1 MAVKS
6 PAKKPN
12 QTIKTVESSKK
23 HIQSPWGGFF
33 FVLPSIIAMAIFVYG
48 MIGWTVKFSLSNR
61 TSAWSKDNSFA
72 GLKNFTGLLEDPEF
86 THAFSNLV
94 KFTLVFMIGTLISGL
109 IMALLL
115 EKGIKGEGFFRSIY
129 LYPMAISFIAMG
141 TSWRW
146 LMDSAQG
153 EKATGLNLIL
163 NKVGLSALENNWYT
177 SEKGSMYAMA
187 LPAIWQMS
195 GYVMAL
201 FLAGFRGI
209 PDDLR
214 EAARV
219 DGASEFK
226 IYRHILFPQLSPT
239 FLTVLIILGHISMK
253 VFDLIYGISGKGY
266 VTKVLAIYMWQ
277 VIFDFQNY
285 AKGAAIAV
293 VILVLIAVVVIPYLI
308 YVNKT
313 EEANK

>member
-1 MAVKS
+1 
-6 PAKKPN
+6 
-12 QTIKTVESSKK
+12 
-23 HIQSPWGGFF
+23 
-33 FVLPSIIAMAIFVYG
+33 
-48 MIGWTVKFSLSNR
+48 MIGYTLRESLQNR
-61 TSAWSKDNSFA
+61 TNSYKEDVSFV
-72 GLKNFTGLLEDPEF
+72 GLENYLELWQDPEF
-86 THAFSNLV
+86 THALSNLL
-94 KFTLVFMIGTLISGL
+94 KFTAVFMIGCLLSGL
-109 IMALLL
+109 IMSLLL
-115 EKGIKGEGFFRSIY
+115 EKGIKGEGFFRSTY

-146 LMDSAQG
+146 LMDSARD
-153 EKATGLNLIL
+153 EDATGLNYIL
-163 NKVGLSALENNWYT
+163 QKVGLGALQSDWYT
-177 SEKGSMYAMA
+177 SEAGSMFAMS
-187 LPAIWQMS
+187 LPAIWQMA

-219 DGASEFK
+219 DGANEYK

-253 VFDLIYGISGKGY
+253 VFDLIFGIATKSY

-285 AKGAAIAV
+285 AKGAAIAI
-293 VILVLIAVVVIPYLI
+293 VILLMIAVAVIPYLI

>member
-1 MAVKS
+1 MAV
-6 PAKKPN
+6 
-12 QTIKTVESSKK
+12 
-23 HIQSPWGGFF
+23 
-33 FVLPSIIAMAIFVYG
+33 FVYG
-48 MIGWTVKFSLSNR
+48 MIGYTLRESLQNR
-61 TSAWSKDNSFA
+61 TNSYTEDVKYVGFA
-72 GLKNFTGLLEDPEF
+72 NYVELWQDPEF
-86 THAFSNLV
+86 THALSNLL
-94 KFTLVFMIGTLISGL
+94 KFTAVFMIGCLLSGL
-109 IMALLL
+109 IMSLLL
-115 EKGIKGEGFFRSIY
+115 EKGIKGEGFFRSTY

-146 LMDSAQG
+146 LMDSARDAD
-153 EKATGLNLIL
+153 ATGLNYLL
-163 NKVGLSALENNWYT
+163 QKVGLGALQSDWYT
-177 SEKGSMYAMA
+177 SEAGSMYAMS
-187 LPAIWQMS
+187 LPAIWQMA

-253 VFDLIYGISGKGY
+253 VFDLIFGIATKSY

-285 AKGAAIAV
+285 AKGAAIAI
-293 VILVLIAVVVIPYLI
+293 VILLMIAVAVIPYLI

>member
-1 MAVKS
+1 
-6 PAKKPN
+6 
-12 QTIKTVESSKK
+12 
-23 HIQSPWGGFF
+23 
-33 FVLPSIIAMAIFVYG
+33 
-48 MIGWTVKFSLSNR
+48 
-61 TSAWSKDNSFA
+61 
-72 GLKNFTGLLEDPEF
+72 
-86 THAFSNLV
+86 
-94 KFTLVFMIGTLISGL
+94 
-109 IMALLL
+109 
-115 EKGIKGEGFFRSIY
+115 
-129 LYPMAISFIAMG
+129 MAISFIAMG

-146 LMDSAQG
+146 LMDSARDG
-153 EKATGLNLIL
+153 DATGLNMLLIKAHL
-163 NKVGLSALENNWYT
+163 GFLQNDWYT
-177 SEKGSMYAMA
+177 SEKGTMYAMA

-219 DGASEFK
+219 DGATEYK

-253 VFDLIYGISGKGY
+253 VFDLIFGIASKSY

-285 AKGAAIAV
+285 AKGAAIA
-293 VILVLIAVVVIPYLI
+293 ILILLMIAVAVIPYLI

>member
-1 MAVKS
+1 VKV
-6 PAKKPN
+6 KKN
-12 QTIKTVESSKK
+12 RV
-23 HIQSPWGGFF
+23 HSPWGGFF
-33 FVLPSIIAMAIFVYG
+33 FVLPSIIAMAVFVYG
-48 MIGWTVKFSLSNR
+48 MIGYTLRESLQNR
-61 TSAWSKDNSFA
+61 TNSYTEDVFYV
-72 GLKNFTGLLEDPEF
+72 GLTNYIELWQDPEF
-86 THAFSNLV
+86 THALSNLL
-94 KFTLVFMIGTLISGL
+94 KFTAVFMIGCLLSGL
-109 IMALLL
+109 IMSLLL
-115 EKGIKGEGFFRSIY
+115 EKGIKGEGFFRSTY

-146 LMDSAQG
+146 LMDSARDAD
-153 EKATGLNLIL
+153 ATGLNYIL
-163 NKVGLSALENNWYT
+163 QKVGLGALQSDWYT
-177 SEKGSMYAMA
+177 SEAGSMFAMS

-253 VFDLIYGISGKGY
+253 VFDLIFGIATKSY

-285 AKGAAIAV
+285 AKGAAIAI
-293 VILVLIAVVVIPYLI
+293 VILLMIAVAVIPYLI

>member
-1 MAVKS
+1 MKVK
-6 PAKKPN
+6 KN
-12 QTIKTVESSKK
+12 RV
-23 HIQSPWGGFF
+23 HSPWGGFF
-33 FVLPSIIAMAIFVYG
+33 FVLPSIIAMAVFVYG
-48 MIGWTVKFSLSNR
+48 MIGFTLRESLQNR
-61 TSAWSKDNSFA
+61 TNSYTEDVKYVGFINYVE
-72 GLKNFTGLLEDPEF
+72 LWQDPEF
-86 THAFSNLV
+86 THALSNLL
-94 KFTLVFMIGTLISGL
+94 KFTAVFMIGCLLSGL
-109 IMALLL
+109 IMSLLL
-115 EKGIKGEGFFRSIY
+115 EKGIKGEGFFRSTY

-146 LMDSAQG
+146 LMDSARDAD
-153 EKATGLNLIL
+153 ATGLNYLL
-163 NKVGLSALENNWYT
+163 QKVGLGALQSDWYT
-177 SEKGSMYAMA
+177 SEAGSMFAMS

-209 PDDLR
+209 PDDFR

-253 VFDLIYGISGKGY
+253 VFDLIFGIATKSY

-285 AKGAAIAV
+285 AKGAAIAI
-293 VILVLIAVVVIPYLI
+293 VILLMIAVAVIPYLI

>member
-1 MAVKS
+1 
-6 PAKKPN
+6 
-12 QTIKTVESSKK
+12 
-23 HIQSPWGGFF
+23 
-33 FVLPSIIAMAIFVYG
+33 
-48 MIGWTVKFSLSNR
+48 MIGYTVRESLMNR
-61 TSAWSKDNSFA
+61 TNSYTEDVKYVGFA
-72 GLKNFTGLLEDPEF
+72 NYVELWQDPEF
-86 THAFSNLV
+86 THALSNLL
-94 KFTLVFMIGTLISGL
+94 KFTAVFMIGCLLSGL
-109 IMALLL
+109 IMSLLL
-115 EKGIKGEGFFRSIY
+115 EKGIKGEGFFRSTY

-146 LMDSAQG
+146 LMDSARDAD
-153 EKATGLNLIL
+153 ATGLNYLL
-163 NKVGLSALENNWYT
+163 QKVGLGSLQSDWYT
-177 SEKGSMYAMA
+177 SEAGSMFAMS

-253 VFDLIYGISGKGY
+253 VFDLIFGIATKSY

-285 AKGAAIAV
+285 AKGAAIA
-293 VILVLIAVVVIPYLI
+293 ILILLMIAVAVIPYLI

>member
-1 MAVKS
+1 MKVK
-6 PAKKPN
+6 KN
-12 QTIKTVESSKK
+12 RV
-23 HIQSPWGGFF
+23 HSPWGGFF
-33 FVLPSIIAMAIFVYG
+33 FVLPSIIAMAVFVYG
-48 MIGWTVKFSLSNR
+48 MIGYTLRESLQNR
-61 TSAWSKDNSFA
+61 TNSYTEDVFYV
-72 GLKNFTGLLEDPEF
+72 GLTNYIELWQDPEF
-86 THAFSNLV
+86 THALSNLL
-94 KFTLVFMIGTLISGL
+94 KFTAVFMIGCLLSGL
-109 IMALLL
+109 IMSLLL
-115 EKGIKGEGFFRSIY
+115 EKGIKGEGFFRSTY

-146 LMDSAQG
+146 LMDSARDAD
-153 EKATGLNLIL
+153 ATGLNYLL
-163 NKVGLSALENNWYT
+163 QKVGLGVLQNDWYT
-177 SEKGSMYAMA
+177 SEAGSMFAMS

-219 DGASEFK
+219 DGATEFK

-253 VFDLIYGISGKGY
+253 VFDLIFGIATKSY

-285 AKGAAIAV
+285 AKGAAIA
-293 VILVLIAVVVIPYLI
+293 ILILLMIAVAVIPYLI

>member
-1 MAVKS
+1 MAV
-6 PAKKPN
+6 
-12 QTIKTVESSKK
+12 
-23 HIQSPWGGFF
+23 
-33 FVLPSIIAMAIFVYG
+33 FVYG
-48 MIGWTVKFSLSNR
+48 MIGYTLRESLQNR
-61 TSAWSKDNSFA
+61 TNSYATDIKFV
-72 GLKNFTGLLEDPEF
+72 GLTNYRELWLDPEF
-86 THAFSNLV
+86 THALGNLL
-94 KFTLVFMIGTLISGL
+94 KFTGVFMIGCLLSGL
-109 IMALLL
+109 IMSLLL
-115 EKGIKGEGFFRSIY
+115 EKGIKGEGFFRSTY

-146 LMDSAQG
+146 LMDSARDG
-153 EKATGLNLIL
+153 DATGLNMLLIKAHL
-163 NKVGLSALENNWYT
+163 GFLQNDWYT
-177 SEKGSMYAMA
+177 SEKGTMFAMA

-219 DGASEFK
+219 DGATEYK

-253 VFDLIYGISGKGY
+253 VFDLIFGIASKSY

-277 VIFDFQNY
+277 VIFDFQNF
-285 AKGAAIAV
+285 AKGAAIA
-293 VILVLIAVVVIPYLI
+293 ILILLMIAVAVIPYLI

>member
-1 MAVKS
+1 MKVK
-6 PAKKPN
+6 KN
-12 QTIKTVESSKK
+12 RV
-23 HIQSPWGGFF
+23 HSPWGGFF
-33 FVLPSIIAMAIFVYG
+33 FVLPSIIAMAVFVYG
-48 MIGWTVKFSLSNR
+48 MIGYTLRESLMNR
-61 TSAWSKDNSFA
+61 TNSYTEDVKYVGFINYVE
-72 GLKNFTGLLEDPEF
+72 LWQDPEF
-86 THAFSNLV
+86 THALSNLL
-94 KFTLVFMIGTLISGL
+94 KFTAVFMVGCLLSGL
-109 IMALLL
+109 IMSLLL
-115 EKGIKGEGFFRSIY
+115 EKGIKGEGFFRSTY

-146 LMDSAQG
+146 LMDSARDAD
-153 EKATGLNLIL
+153 ATGLNYLL
-163 NKVGLSALENNWYT
+163 QKVGLGALQSDWYT
-177 SEKGSMYAMA
+177 SEAGSMFAMS

-253 VFDLIYGISGKGY
+253 VFDLIFGIATKSY

-285 AKGAAIAV
+285 AKGAAIAI
-293 VILVLIAVVVIPYLI
+293 VILLMIAVAVIPYLI

>member
-1 MAVKS
+1 MKVK
-6 PAKKPN
+6 KN
-12 QTIKTVESSKK
+12 RV
-23 HIQSPWGGFF
+23 HSPWGGFF
-33 FVLPSIIAMAIFVYG
+33 FVLPSIIAMAVFVYG
-48 MIGWTVKFSLSNR
+48 MIGYTLRESLQNR
-61 TSAWSKDNSFA
+61 TNSYAEDISYVGFA
-72 GLKNFTGLLEDPEF
+72 NYVELWQDPEF
-86 THAFSNLV
+86 THALSNLL
-94 KFTLVFMIGTLISGL
+94 KFTAVFMIGCLLSGL
-109 IMALLL
+109 IMSLLL
-115 EKGIKGEGFFRSIY
+115 EKGIKGEGFFRSTY
-129 LYPMAISFIAMG
+129 LYTMAISFIAMG

-146 LMDSAQG
+146 LMDSARDAD
-153 EKATGLNLIL
+153 ATGLNYLL
-163 NKVGLSALENNWYT
+163 QKVGLGALQSDWYT
-177 SEKGSMYAMA
+177 SEAGSMYAMA
-187 LPAIWQMS
+187 LPAIWQMA

-253 VFDLIYGISGKGY
+253 VFDLIFGIATKSY

-285 AKGAAIAV
+285 AKGAAIA
-293 VILVLIAVVVIPYLI
+293 ILILIMIAVAVIPYLI

>member
-1 MAVKS
+1 VKV
-6 PAKKPN
+6 KKN
-12 QTIKTVESSKK
+12 RV
-23 HIQSPWGGFF
+23 HSPWGGFF
-33 FVLPSIIAMAIFVYG
+33 FVLPSIIAMAVFVYG
-48 MIGWTVKFSLSNR
+48 MIGYTLRESLQNR
-61 TSAWSKDNSFA
+61 TNSYAEDISYVGFA
-72 GLKNFTGLLEDPEF
+72 NYVELWQDPEF
-86 THAFSNLV
+86 THALSNLL
-94 KFTLVFMIGTLISGL
+94 KFTAVFMIGCLLSGL
-109 IMALLL
+109 IMSLLL
-115 EKGIKGEGFFRSIY
+115 EKGIKGEGFFRSTY

-146 LMDSAQG
+146 LMDSARDAD
-153 EKATGLNLIL
+153 ATGLNYLL
-163 NKVGLSALENNWYT
+163 QKVGLGALQSDWYT
-177 SEKGSMYAMA
+177 SEAGSMYAMA
-187 LPAIWQMS
+187 LPAIWQMA

-253 VFDLIYGISGKGY
+253 VFDLIFGIATKSY

-285 AKGAAIAV
+285 AKGAAIA
-293 VILVLIAVVVIPYLI
+293 ILILIMIAVAVIPYLI

>member
-1 MAVKS
+1 
-6 PAKKPN
+6 
-12 QTIKTVESSKK
+12 
-23 HIQSPWGGFF
+23 
-33 FVLPSIIAMAIFVYG
+33 
-48 MIGWTVKFSLSNR
+48 MIGYTVRESLQNR
-61 TSAWSKDNSFA
+61 TNSYA
-72 GLKNFTGLLEDPEF
+72 TDIKYVGLTNYRELWQDPEF
-86 THAFSNLV
+86 THALGNLL
-94 KFTLVFMIGTLISGL
+94 KFTGVFMIGCLLSGL
-109 IMALLL
+109 IMSLLL
-115 EKGIKGEGFFRSIY
+115 EKGIKGEGFFRSTY

-146 LMDSAQG
+146 LMDSARD
-153 EKATGLNLIL
+153 KDATGLNMLL
-163 NKVGLSALENNWYT
+163 MKAHLGFLQNDWYT
-177 SEKGSMYAMA
+177 SEKGTMFAMA

-219 DGASEFK
+219 DGSSEYK

-253 VFDLIYGISGKGY
+253 VFDLIFGIASKSY

-285 AKGAAIAV
+285 AKGAAIA
-293 VILVLIAVVVIPYLI
+293 ILILLMIAVAVIPYLI

>member
-1 MAVKS
+1 MAV
-6 PAKKPN
+6 
-12 QTIKTVESSKK
+12 
-23 HIQSPWGGFF
+23 
-33 FVLPSIIAMAIFVYG
+33 FVYG
-48 MIGWTVKFSLSNR
+48 MIGYTVRESLTNR
-61 TSAWSKDNSFA
+61 TNAWETEIKFV
-72 GLKNFTGLLEDPEF
+72 GLTNYRDLLVDPEF
-86 THAFSNLV
+86 THALSNLL
-94 KFTLVFMIGTLISGL
+94 KFTIVFMIGCLLSGL
-109 IMALLL
+109 IMSLLL
-115 EKGIKGEGFFRSIY
+115 EKGIKGEGFFRSTY

-146 LMDSAQG
+146 LMDSA
-153 EKATGLNLIL
+153 KDADATGLNYLL
-163 NKVGLSALENNWYT
+163 QKVGLGALQSDWYT
-177 SEKGSMYAMA
+177 SEAGSMYAMA
-187 LPAIWQMS
+187 LPAIWQMA

-253 VFDLIYGISGKGY
+253 VFDLIFGIATKSY

-277 VIFDFQNY
+277 VIFDFQNF
-285 AKGAAIAV
+285 AAGAAIAI
-293 VILVLIAVVVIPYLI
+293 VILLMIAVAVIPYLV

>member
-1 MAVKS
+1 MV
-6 PAKKPN
+6 
-12 QTIKTVESSKK
+12 V
-23 HIQSPWGGFF
+23 
-33 FVLPSIIAMAIFVYG
+33 FVYG
-48 MIGWTVKFSLSNR
+48 MIGYTVRESLTNR
-61 TSAWSKDNSFA
+61 TNAWETEIKFV
-72 GLKNFTGLLEDPEF
+72 GLTNYRDLLVDPEF
-86 THAFSNLV
+86 THALSNLL
-94 KFTLVFMIGTLISGL
+94 KFTIVFMIGCLLSGL
-109 IMALLL
+109 IMSLLL
-115 EKGIKGEGFFRSIY
+115 EKGIKGEGFFRSTY

-146 LMDSAQG
+146 LMDSARDAD
-153 EKATGLNLIL
+153 ATGLNYLLQKI
-163 NKVGLSALENNWYT
+163 GLGALQSDWYT
-177 SEKGSMYAMA
+177 SEAGSMYAMA
-187 LPAIWQMS
+187 LPAIWQMA

-253 VFDLIYGISGKGY
+253 VFDLIFGIATKSY

-285 AKGAAIAV
+285 AAGAAIAI
-293 VILVLIAVVVIPYLI
+293 VILLMIAVAVIPYLI

>member
-1 MAVKS
+1 MAV
-6 PAKKPN
+6 
-12 QTIKTVESSKK
+12 
-23 HIQSPWGGFF
+23 
-33 FVLPSIIAMAIFVYG
+33 FVYG
-48 MIGWTVKFSLSNR
+48 MIGYTVRESLTNR
-61 TSAWSKDNSFA
+61 TNAWETEIKFV
-72 GLKNFTGLLEDPEF
+72 GLTNYRDLLVDPEF
-86 THAFSNLV
+86 THALSNLL
-94 KFTLVFMIGTLISGL
+94 KFTIVFMIGCLLSGL
-109 IMALLL
+109 IMSLLL
-115 EKGIKGEGFFRSIY
+115 EKGIKGEGFFRSTY

-146 LMDSAQG
+146 LMDSA
-153 EKATGLNLIL
+153 KDADATGLNYLL
-163 NKVGLSALENNWYT
+163 QKVGLGALQSDWYT
-177 SEKGSMYAMA
+177 SEAGSMYAMA
-187 LPAIWQMS
+187 LPAIWQMA

-219 DGASEFK
+219 DGATEFK

-253 VFDLIYGISGKGY
+253 VFDLIFGIATKSY

-285 AKGAAIAV
+285 AAGAAIAI
-293 VILVLIAVVVIPYLI
+293 VILLMIAVAVIPYLI

>member
-1 MAVKS
+1 VKV
-6 PAKKPN
+6 KKN
-12 QTIKTVESSKK
+12 RV
-23 HIQSPWGGFF
+23 HSPWGGFF
-33 FVLPSIIAMAIFVYG
+33 FVLPSIIAMAVFVYG
-48 MIGWTVKFSLSNR
+48 MIGYTLRESLQNR
-61 TSAWSKDNSFA
+61 TNSYTEDVKYVGFA
-72 GLKNFTGLLEDPEF
+72 NYVELWQDPEF
-86 THAFSNLV
+86 THALSNLL
-94 KFTLVFMIGTLISGL
+94 KFTAVFMIGCLLSGL
-109 IMALLL
+109 IMSLLL
-115 EKGIKGEGFFRSIY
+115 EKGIKGEGFFRSTY

-146 LMDSAQG
+146 LMDSARDAD
-153 EKATGLNLIL
+153 ATGLNYLL
-163 NKVGLSALENNWYT
+163 QKVGLGSLQSDWYT
-177 SEKGSMYAMA
+177 SEAGSMFAMS

-253 VFDLIYGISGKGY
+253 VFDLIFGIATKSY

-285 AKGAAIAV
+285 AKGAAIAI
-293 VILVLIAVVVIPYLI
+293 VILLMIAVAVIPYLI

>member
-1 MAVKS
+1 MKVK
-6 PAKKPN
+6 KN
-12 QTIKTVESSKK
+12 RV
-23 HIQSPWGGFF
+23 HSPWGGFF
-33 FVLPSIIAMAIFVYG
+33 FVLPSIFAMAVFVYG
-48 MIGWTVKFSLSNR
+48 MIGYTVRESLQNR
-61 TSAWSKDNSFA
+61 TNSYA
-72 GLKNFTGLLEDPEF
+72 TDIKYVGLTNYRELWQDPEF
-86 THAFSNLV
+86 THALGNLL
-94 KFTLVFMIGTLISGL
+94 KFTGVFMIGCLLSGL
-109 IMALLL
+109 IMSLLL
-115 EKGIKGEGFFRSIY
+115 EKGIKGEGFFRSTY

-146 LMDSAQG
+146 LMDSARD
-153 EKATGLNLIL
+153 KDATGLNMLL
-163 NKVGLSALENNWYT
+163 MKAHLGFLQNDWYS
-177 SEKGSMYAMA
+177 SEKGTMFAMA

-219 DGASEFK
+219 DGSSEYK

-253 VFDLIYGISGKGY
+253 VFDLIFGIASKSY

-285 AKGAAIAV
+285 AKGAAIA
-293 VILVLIAVVVIPYLI
+293 ILILLMIAVAVIPYLI

>member
-1 MAVKS
+1 MKVK
-6 PAKKPN
+6 KN
-12 QTIKTVESSKK
+12 RV
-23 HIQSPWGGFF
+23 HSPWGGFF
-33 FVLPSIIAMAIFVYG
+33 FVLPSILAMAVFVYG
-48 MIGWTVKFSLSNR
+48 MIGYTVRESLTNR
-61 TSAWSKDNSFA
+61 TNAWETEIKFV
-72 GLKNFTGLLEDPEF
+72 GLTNYRDLLVDPEF
-86 THAFSNLV
+86 THALSNLL
-94 KFTLVFMIGTLISGL
+94 KFTIVFMIGCLLSGL
-109 IMALLL
+109 IMSLLL
-115 EKGIKGEGFFRSIY
+115 EKGIKGEGFFRSTY

-146 LMDSAQG
+146 LMDSARDAD
-153 EKATGLNLIL
+153 ATGLNLVLQKI
-163 NKVGLSALENNWYT
+163 GLGFLQNDWYT
-177 SEKGSMYAMA
+177 SEAGSMYAMA
-187 LPAIWQMS
+187 LPAIWQMA

-253 VFDLIYGISGKGY
+253 VFDLIFGIATKSY

-285 AKGAAIAV
+285 AAGAAIAI
-293 VILVLIAVVVIPYLI
+293 VILLMIAVAVIPYLI

>member
-1 MAVKS
+1 MKVK
-6 PAKKPN
+6 KN
-12 QTIKTVESSKK
+12 RV
-23 HIQSPWGGFF
+23 HSPWGGFF
-33 FVLPSIIAMAIFVYG
+33 FVLPSIIAMAVFVYG
-48 MIGWTVKFSLSNR
+48 MIGYTVRESLMNR
-61 TSAWSKDNSFA
+61 TNSYTEDVFYV
-72 GLKNFTGLLEDPEF
+72 GLTNYAELWQDPEF
-86 THAFSNLV
+86 THALSNLL
-94 KFTLVFMIGTLISGL
+94 KFTVVFMIGCLLSGL
-109 IMALLL
+109 IMSLLL
-115 EKGIKGEGFFRSIY
+115 EKGIKGEGFFRSTY

-146 LMDSAQG
+146 LMDSARDAD
-153 EKATGLNLIL
+153 ATGLNYLL
-163 NKVGLSALENNWYT
+163 QKVGLASLQSDWYT
-177 SEKGSMYAMA
+177 SEAGSMFAMS

-219 DGASEFK
+219 DGASEYK

-253 VFDLIYGISGKGY
+253 VFDLIFGIATKSY

-285 AKGAAIAV
+285 AKGAAIAI
-293 VILVLIAVVVIPYLI
+293 VILLMIAVAVIPYLI

>member
-1 MAVKS
+1 MKR
-6 PAKKPN
+6 N
-12 QTIKTVESSKK
+12 RIN
-23 HIQSPWGGFF
+23 SPWGGFI

-48 MIGWTVKFSLSNR
+48 MIGYTFLESLENRYNAWTKNVKYVGFVNYTQL
-61 TSAWSKDNSFA
+61 WQ
-72 GLKNFTGLLEDPEF
+72 DPEF
-86 THAFSNLV
+86 THALSNLL
-94 KFTLVFMIGTLISGL
+94 KFTAVFMIGCLISGL
-109 IMALLL
+109 IMSLLL
-115 EKGIKGEGFFRSIY
+115 EKGIRGEGFFRSTY

-146 LMDSAQG
+146 LMDSAHD
-153 EKATGLNLIL
+153 ERATGLNYLFQ
-163 NKVGLSALENNWYT
+163 KVGLGFLQSDWYT
-177 SEKGSMYAMA
+177 SEAGSMYAMA

-219 DGASEFK
+219 DGASEYK

-253 VFDLIYGISGKGY
+253 VFDLIFGIASKSY

-277 VIFDFQNY
+277 TIFDFQNF
-285 AKGAAIAV
+285 AKGAAIAI
-293 VILVLIAVVVIPYLI
+293 VILVMIAVAVIPYLI

>member
-1 MAVKS
+1 MAV
-6 PAKKPN
+6 
-12 QTIKTVESSKK
+12 
-23 HIQSPWGGFF
+23 
-33 FVLPSIIAMAIFVYG
+33 FVYG
-48 MIGWTVKFSLSNR
+48 MIGYTLRESLQNR
-61 TSAWSKDNSFA
+61 TNSYTEDVKYVGFVNYVE
-72 GLKNFTGLLEDPEF
+72 LWQDPEF
-86 THAFSNLV
+86 THALSNLL
-94 KFTLVFMIGTLISGL
+94 KFTAVFMIGCLLSGL
-109 IMALLL
+109 IMSLLL
-115 EKGIKGEGFFRSIY
+115 EKGIKGEGIFRSTY

-146 LMDSAQG
+146 LMDSARDAD
-153 EKATGLNLIL
+153 ATGLNYLL
-163 NKVGLSALENNWYT
+163 QKVGLGALQSDWYT
-177 SEKGSMYAMA
+177 SEAGSMFAMS

-219 DGASEFK
+219 DGATEYK

-253 VFDLIYGISGKGY
+253 VFDLIFGIATKSY

-285 AKGAAIAV
+285 AKGAAIA
-293 VILVLIAVVVIPYLI
+293 ILILLMIAVAVIPYLI

>member
-1 MAVKS
+1 
-6 PAKKPN
+6 
-12 QTIKTVESSKK
+12 
-23 HIQSPWGGFF
+23 
-33 FVLPSIIAMAIFVYG
+33 
-48 MIGWTVKFSLSNR
+48 MIGYTLRESLQNR
-61 TSAWSKDNSFA
+61 TNSYAEDISYVGFA
-72 GLKNFTGLLEDPEF
+72 NYVELWQDPEF
-86 THAFSNLV
+86 THALSNLL
-94 KFTLVFMIGTLISGL
+94 KFTAVFMIGCLLSGL
-109 IMALLL
+109 IMSLLL
-115 EKGIKGEGFFRSIY
+115 EKGIKGEGFFRSTY

-146 LMDSAQG
+146 LMDSARDAD
-153 EKATGLNLIL
+153 ATGLNYLL
-163 NKVGLSALENNWYT
+163 QKVGLGSLQSDWYT
-177 SEKGSMYAMA
+177 SEAGSMYAMA
-187 LPAIWQMS
+187 LPAIWQMA

-253 VFDLIYGISGKGY
+253 VFDLIFGIATKSY

-285 AKGAAIAV
+285 AKGAAIA
-293 VILVLIAVVVIPYLI
+293 ILILIMIAVAVIPYLI

>member
-1 MAVKS
+1 MK
-6 PAKKPN
+6 AKKN
-12 QTIKTVESSKK
+12 RV
-23 HIQSPWGGFF
+23 HSPWGGFF
-33 FVLPSIIAMAIFVYG
+33 FVLPSIIAMAVFVYG
-48 MIGWTVKFSLSNR
+48 MIGYTVRESLMNR
-61 TSAWSKDNSFA
+61 TNSYTEDVKYVGFA
-72 GLKNFTGLLEDPEF
+72 NYVELWQDPEF
-86 THAFSNLV
+86 THALSNLL
-94 KFTLVFMIGTLISGL
+94 KFTAVFMIGCLLSGL
-109 IMALLL
+109 IMSLLL
-115 EKGIKGEGFFRSIY
+115 EKGIKGEGFFRSTY

-146 LMDSAQG
+146 LMDSARDAD
-153 EKATGLNLIL
+153 ATGLNYLL
-163 NKVGLSALENNWYT
+163 QKVGLGSLQSDWYT
-177 SEKGSMYAMA
+177 SEAGSMFAMS

-253 VFDLIYGISGKGY
+253 VFDLIFGIATKSY

-285 AKGAAIAV
+285 AKGAAIA
-293 VILVLIAVVVIPYLI
+293 ILILLMIAVAVIPYLI

>member
-1 MAVKS
+1 MAV
-6 PAKKPN
+6 
-12 QTIKTVESSKK
+12 
-23 HIQSPWGGFF
+23 
-33 FVLPSIIAMAIFVYG
+33 FVYG
-48 MIGWTVKFSLSNR
+48 MIGFTLRESLQNR
-61 TSAWSKDNSFA
+61 TNSYTEDVKYV
-72 GLKNFTGLLEDPEF
+72 GLINYIELWQDPEF
-86 THAFSNLV
+86 THALSNLL
-94 KFTLVFMIGTLISGL
+94 KFTAVFMIGCLLSGL
-109 IMALLL
+109 IMSLLL
-115 EKGIKGEGFFRSIY
+115 EKGIKGEGFFRSTY

-146 LMDSAQG
+146 LMDSARDAD
-153 EKATGLNLIL
+153 ATGLNYLL
-163 NKVGLSALENNWYT
+163 QKVGLGALQSDWYT
-177 SEKGSMYAMA
+177 SEAGSMFAMS

-253 VFDLIYGISGKGY
+253 VFDLIFGIATKSY

-285 AKGAAIAV
+285 AKGAAIAI
-293 VILVLIAVVVIPYLI
+293 VILLMIAVAVIPYLI

>member
-1 MAVKS
+1 
-6 PAKKPN
+6 
-12 QTIKTVESSKK
+12 
-23 HIQSPWGGFF
+23 
-33 FVLPSIIAMAIFVYG
+33 
-48 MIGWTVKFSLSNR
+48 MIGYTLRESLQNR
-61 TSAWSKDNSFA
+61 TNAWTTKIKFV
-72 GLKNFTGLLEDPEF
+72 GLTNYRELWQDPEF
-86 THAFSNLV
+86 THALSNLL
-94 KFTLVFMIGTLISGL
+94 KFTIVFMLGCLLSGL
-109 IMALLL
+109 IMSLLL
-115 EKGIKGEGFFRSIY
+115 EKGIKGEGIFRSTY

-146 LMDSAQG
+146 LMDSARD
-153 EKATGLNLIL
+153 ENATGLNMLLIKAHL
-163 NKVGLSALENNWYT
+163 GFLQNDWYT
-177 SEKGSMYAMA
+177 SQAGTMYAMA

-239 FLTVLIILGHISMK
+239 FLTVLIILGHVSMK
-253 VFDLIYGISGKGY
+253 VFDLIFGIASKTY

-285 AKGAAIAV
+285 AKGAAIA
-293 VILVLIAVVVIPYLI
+293 ILILLMIAVAVIPYLI

>member
-1 MAVKS
+1 MKVK
-6 PAKKPN
+6 KN
-12 QTIKTVESSKK
+12 RV
-23 HIQSPWGGFF
+23 HSPWGGFF
-33 FVLPSIIAMAIFVYG
+33 FVLPSIIAMAVFVYG
-48 MIGWTVKFSLSNR
+48 MIGFTLRESLQNR
-61 TSAWSKDNSFA
+61 TNSYTEDVKYVGFINYIE
-72 GLKNFTGLLEDPEF
+72 LWQDPEF
-86 THAFSNLV
+86 THVLSNLL
-94 KFTLVFMIGTLISGL
+94 KFTAVFMIGCLLSGL
-109 IMALLL
+109 IMSLLL
-115 EKGIKGEGFFRSIY
+115 EKGIKGEGIFRSTY

-146 LMDSAQG
+146 LMDSARDAD
-153 EKATGLNLIL
+153 ATGLNYLL
-163 NKVGLSALENNWYT
+163 QKVGLGALQSDWYT
-177 SEKGSMYAMA
+177 SEAGSMFAMS

-219 DGASEFK
+219 DGATEYK

-253 VFDLIYGISGKGY
+253 VFDLIFGIATKSY

-285 AKGAAIAV
+285 AKGAAIA
-293 VILVLIAVVVIPYLI
+293 ILILLMIAVAVIPYLV

>member
-1 MAVKS
+1 
-6 PAKKPN
+6 
-12 QTIKTVESSKK
+12 
-23 HIQSPWGGFF
+23 
-33 FVLPSIIAMAIFVYG
+33 
-48 MIGWTVKFSLSNR
+48 MIGYTLRESLQNR
-61 TSAWSKDNSFA
+61 TNSYTEDVFYV
-72 GLKNFTGLLEDPEF
+72 GLTNYIELWQDPEF
-86 THAFSNLV
+86 THALSNLL
-94 KFTLVFMIGTLISGL
+94 KFTAVFMIGCLLSGL
-109 IMALLL
+109 IMSLLL
-115 EKGIKGEGFFRSIY
+115 EKGIKGEGFFRSTY

-146 LMDSAQG
+146 LMDSARDAD
-153 EKATGLNLIL
+153 ATGLNYIL
-163 NKVGLSALENNWYT
+163 QKVGLGALQSDWYT
-177 SEKGSMYAMA
+177 SEAGSMFAMS

-253 VFDLIYGISGKGY
+253 VFDLIFGIATKSY

-285 AKGAAIAV
+285 AKGAAIAI
-293 VILVLIAVVVIPYLI
+293 VILLMIAVAVIPYLI

>member
-1 MAVKS
+1 VKV
-6 PAKKPN
+6 KKN
-12 QTIKTVESSKK
+12 RV
-23 HIQSPWGGFF
+23 HSPWGGFF
-33 FVLPSIIAMAIFVYG
+33 FVLPSIIAMAVFVYG
-48 MIGWTVKFSLSNR
+48 MIGYTVRESLTNR
-61 TSAWSKDNSFA
+61 TNAWETEIKFV
-72 GLKNFTGLLEDPEF
+72 GLTNYRELLVDPEF
-86 THAFSNLV
+86 THALSNLM
-94 KFTLVFMIGTLISGL
+94 KFTIVFMIGCLLSGL
-109 IMALLL
+109 IMSLLL
-115 EKGIKGEGFFRSIY
+115 EKGIKGEGFFRSTY

-146 LMDSAQG
+146 LMDSARDAD
-153 EKATGLNLIL
+153 ATGLNYLLQKI
-163 NKVGLSALENNWYT
+163 GLGFLQSDWYT
-177 SEKGSMYAMA
+177 SEAGSMYAMA
-187 LPAIWQMS
+187 LPAIWQMA

-253 VFDLIYGISGKGY
+253 VFDLIFGIATKSY

-277 VIFDFQNY
+277 VIFDFQNF
-285 AKGAAIAV
+285 AAGAAIAI
-293 VILVLIAVVVIPYLI
+293 VILLMIALAVIPYLI

>member
-1 MAVKS
+1 MAV
-6 PAKKPN
+6 
-12 QTIKTVESSKK
+12 
-23 HIQSPWGGFF
+23 
-33 FVLPSIIAMAIFVYG
+33 FVYG
-48 MIGWTVKFSLSNR
+48 MIGYTVRESLMNR
-61 TSAWSKDNSFA
+61 TNSYTEDVKYVGFA
-72 GLKNFTGLLEDPEF
+72 NYVELWQDPEF
-86 THAFSNLV
+86 THALSNLL
-94 KFTLVFMIGTLISGL
+94 KFTAVFMIGCLLSGL
-109 IMALLL
+109 IMSLLL
-115 EKGIKGEGFFRSIY
+115 EKGIKGEGIFRSTY

-146 LMDSAQG
+146 LMDSARDAD
-153 EKATGLNLIL
+153 ATGLNYLL
-163 NKVGLSALENNWYT
+163 QKVGLGALQSDWYT
-177 SEKGSMYAMA
+177 SEAGSMFAMS

-253 VFDLIYGISGKGY
+253 VFDLIFGIATKSY

-285 AKGAAIAV
+285 AKGAAIA
-293 VILVLIAVVVIPYLI
+293 ILILLMIAVAVIPYLI

>member
-1 MAVKS
+1 MKVK
-6 PAKKPN
+6 KN
-12 QTIKTVESSKK
+12 RV
-23 HIQSPWGGFF
+23 HSPWGGFF
-33 FVLPSIIAMAIFVYG
+33 FVLPSIIAMAVFVYG
-48 MIGWTVKFSLSNR
+48 MIGFTLRESLQNR
-61 TSAWSKDNSFA
+61 TNSYTEDVKYVGFINYVE
-72 GLKNFTGLLEDPEF
+72 LWQDPEF
-86 THAFSNLV
+86 THALSNLL
-94 KFTLVFMIGTLISGL
+94 KFTAVFMIGCLLSGL
-109 IMALLL
+109 IMSLLL
-115 EKGIKGEGFFRSIY
+115 EKGIKGEGFFRSTY

-146 LMDSAQG
+146 LMDSARDAD
-153 EKATGLNLIL
+153 ATGLNYLL
-163 NKVGLSALENNWYT
+163 QKVGLGALQSDWYT
-177 SEKGSMYAMA
+177 SEAGSMYAMS

-253 VFDLIYGISGKGY
+253 VFDLIFGIATKSY

-285 AKGAAIAV
+285 AKGAAIAI
-293 VILVLIAVVVIPYLI
+293 VILLMIAVAVIPYLI

>member
-1 MAVKS
+1 MKVK
-6 PAKKPN
+6 KN
-12 QTIKTVESSKK
+12 RV
-23 HIQSPWGGFF
+23 HSPWGGFF
-33 FVLPSIIAMAIFVYG
+33 FVLPSIIAMAVFVYG
-48 MIGWTVKFSLSNR
+48 MIGFTLRESLQNR
-61 TSAWSKDNSFA
+61 TNSYTEDVKYVGFINYIE
-72 GLKNFTGLLEDPEF
+72 LWQDPEF
-86 THAFSNLV
+86 THALSNLL
-94 KFTLVFMIGTLISGL
+94 KFTAVFMIGCLLSGL
-109 IMALLL
+109 IMSLLL
-115 EKGIKGEGFFRSIY
+115 EKGIKGEGIFRSTY

-146 LMDSAQG
+146 LMDSARDAD
-153 EKATGLNLIL
+153 ATGLNYLL
-163 NKVGLSALENNWYT
+163 QKVGLGALQSDWYT
-177 SEKGSMYAMA
+177 SEAGSMFAMS

-219 DGASEFK
+219 DGATEYK

-253 VFDLIYGISGKGY
+253 VFDLIFGIATKSY

-285 AKGAAIAV
+285 AKGAAIA
-293 VILVLIAVVVIPYLI
+293 ILILLMIAVAVIPYLV